1 MKPRKVIFGI
11 FLAPMVVSV
20 LIVIIFIFMLVDG
33 NSSSGNGDIT
43 VSGLPQCIKEEMVIA
58 SLQCQEKYKHPAS
71 VTLAQII
78 QESTGKNEGLSG
90 LAYTYHNLFGIKAGK
105 NWTGKTCTL
114 FTSEQ
119 RPDGSSY
126 QIRAIFRAY
135 DSYTECIVDRSR
147 LLNSSSSYPVEG
159 VSDPKE
165 FARCLKKWATDIDY
179 PETLI
184 GHMDKYNLYV
194 YDNMSVESYNQQKLS
209 SGNKVVEKAKE
220 KIGCKYVWGAGHSMN
235 EIKNPQLSTFDCSS
249 FVCWSYYQAGI
260 DIGNMTT
267 KELVVAGIEISQS
280 ELRPGDIIL
289 FARNKG
295 GTTPSHVSIYIGEGK
310 MIHAPRT
317 GDVVKIVNYSEHWK
331 DRTICFRRL
340 Y

>member
-1 MKPRKVIFGI
+1 MVKTTSS
-11 FLAPMVVSV
+11 LPMRRG
-20 LIVIIFIFMLVDG
+20 F
-33 NSSSGNGDIT
+33 
-43 VSGLPQCIKEEMVIA
+43 A
-58 SLQCQEKYKHPAS
+58 
-71 VTLAQII
+71 
-78 QESTGKNEGLSG
+78 
-90 LAYTYHNLFGIKAGK
+90 
-105 NWTGKTCTL
+105 
-114 FTSEQ
+114 
-119 RPDGSSY
+119 
-126 QIRAIFRAY
+126 
-135 DSYTECIVDRSR
+135 
-147 LLNSSSSYPVEG
+147 VEG

>member
-1 MKPRKVIFGI
+1 
-11 FLAPMVVSV
+11 
-20 LIVIIFIFMLVDG
+20 
-33 NSSSGNGDIT
+33 
-43 VSGLPQCIKEEMVIA
+43 
-58 SLQCQEKYKHPAS
+58 
-71 VTLAQII
+71 
-78 QESTGKNEGLSG
+78 
-90 LAYTYHNLFGIKAGK
+90 
-105 NWTGKTCTL
+105 
-114 FTSEQ
+114 
-119 RPDGSSY
+119 
-126 QIRAIFRAY
+126 
-135 DSYTECIVDRSR
+135 
-147 LLNSSSSYPVEG
+147 
-159 VSDPKE
+159 
-165 FARCLKKWATDIDY
+165 
-179 PETLI
+179 
-184 GHMDKYNLYV
+184 
-194 YDNMSVESYNQQKLS
+194 
-209 SGNKVVEKAKE
+209 
-220 KIGCKYVWGAGHSMN
+220 MN

-317 GDVVKIVNYSEHWK
+317 GDVVKIDNYSEHWK